1 MNLLELIPKGNKN
14 AISREELCRRAGI
27 TDRLVRRYIAELN
40 GQGQI
45 ILNTG
50 AGYFRYSGRMDDRYL
65 NEYLATERARVRAI
79 NRKIR
84 KMERARG

>member
-1 MNLLELIPKGNKN
+1 MNILELIPKGNKN
-14 AISREELCRRAGI
+14 AVSREELIRRSGLS
-27 TDRLVRRYIAELN
+27 DRLIRRYIAELN
-40 GQGQI
+40 SQGQI
-45 ILNTG
+45 ILNNG
-50 AGYFRYSGRMDDRYL
+50 GGYFRYSGRRDDRYL